1 MRFMETAAREVWR
14 SALEAWAIPQR
25 LIDAVGVDPYVWHPE
40 FWERMRRAEGSWLA
54 ESPTMAIV
62 EDLARGGSILDVGA
76 GTGRLAIPLAG
87 RGHRVTTV
95 ERDPDMARSLA
106 TEAERAGV
114 VMTQV
119 VGAWPL
125 VAGNTGVHDVVL
137 STQVVYDVPGIGSFV
152 EAMHDR
158 ARRGVVV
165 EMTPT
170 HPWSSLSRYF
180 RSLHDLARPSR
191 PTVDDFV
198 RVVAEVT
205 RVTPH
210 QERWMT
216 PTGLRFADMQELL
229 TFYRRRL
236 LVPPL
241 RSMEAAALLEPDVR
255 RTEDGWLV
263 LGPAERE
270 VVTVWW
276 GK

>member
-1 MRFMETAAREVWR
+1 MDTAAREAWR
-14 SALEAWAIPQR
+14 LALEAWAIPQR
-25 LIDAVGVDPYVWHPE
+25 LIDAVGVDPHRWQPE
-40 FWERMRRAEGSWLA
+40 FWERMRQIETARIADT
-54 ESPTMAIV
+54 PTFKLVDDMS
-62 EDLARGGSILDVGA
+62 RGGSVLDVGA
-76 GTGRLAIPLAG
+76 GTGRLAIPLAAK
-87 RGHRVTTV
+87 GHRVTTV
-95 ERDPDMARSLA
+95 ERDAGMAEALAREALRS
-106 TEAERAGV
+106 GV
-114 VMTQV
+114 TLTQV
-119 VGAWPL
+119 VGTWPL

-241 RSMEAAALLEPDVR
+241 QSMEAAALLEPDVR